1 MGGNIPGGN
10 FLGENFPWENF
21 PGGVWW
27 VGILRV
33 GIFSGWN
40 FIDGLQGKHKSRQ
53 IERRFSDSES
63 LGRVRILFKFRKLK

>member
-1 MGGNIPGGN
+1 M
-10 FLGENFPWENF
+10 
-21 PGGVWW
+21 
-27 VGILRV
+27 
-33 GIFSGWN
+33 GIFSGRN